1 MVAIIK
7 SGDEYRIIDPFYT
20 GEWIV
25 DEHFITCYLTCLYHA
40 FDREKLHASGYGE
53 SELDELLHIIE
64 EREISKKCDFDAN
77 VVLKRLPNAPDGIIT
92 PPVPIFEILTECNYR
107 CPWCYLPP
115 DSASSRKESPLT
127 LGEIRKNVVQPLVEI
142 GCNYWTLTGGE
153 PSLNM
158 RRLTDVCQI
167 IHDESRG
174 VVRDEKI
181 MLLTNGSHL
190 EKLAAQYRNLG
201 IFHVQVSMTSPD
213 HKRDSTLRGVPK
225 TLDSVEEI
233 RKGVIEAVKQGIV
246 ISFNV
251 VLVPDREGMSTNI
264 YEIPEIATFVD
275 EIGVRMVRFVP
286 VVYSGKARVNEWALN
301 LDQLKEARK
310 QIEKAAHIVKD
321 TIIYSPIGYEVPPEK
336 PVFCRAG
343 NEVLYI
349 DTGGLV
355 YPCNNLIV
363 PDMLCS
369 EHSTKKAPLDEIWFH
384 SELLKELRI
393 SKDVCEECLK
403 CDIRTECGGQCRAV
417 CWLRYG
423 QIDLSS
429 KPITCLRDQSSSH
442 SKEVKKNEVC

>member
-1 MVAIIK
+1 MK
-7 SGDEYRIIDPFYT
+7 SGKEYKIIDPFYT

-25 DEHFITCYLTCLYHA
+25 DEDFIACYLACLHHA
-40 FDREKLHASGYGE
+40 FDREKLYAYGYGK
-53 SELDELLHIIE
+53 SELDDFFNTIE
-64 EREISKKCDFDAN
+64 EKGISKKCDFDAR
-77 VVLKRLPNAPDGIIT
+77 VVLNRLPNAPDGIIT

-115 DSASSRKESPLT
+115 DAAPSRKESPLT
-127 LGEIRKNVVQPLVEI
+127 LEQIRNHVVQPLVQI

-158 RRLTDVCQI
+158 QRLTDVCRI
-167 IHDESRG
+167 IHEESSG
-174 VVRDEKI
+174 VVSDEKI

-190 EKLAAQYRNLG
+190 KNLALTYRDLG
-201 IFHVQVSMTSPD
+201 IFHVQVSMSSPD
-213 HKRDSTLRGVPK
+213 HKKDGALRKAPK

-233 RKGVIEAVKQGIV
+233 RRGVIEAVNQGIV

-251 VLVPDREGMSTNI
+251 VLVPDRDGLFTNM
-264 YEIPEIATFVD
+264 YEIPEIATFAD

-286 VVYSGKARVNEWALN
+286 VVYSGKARVNEWALT
-301 LDQLKEARK
+301 LDQLKEARI
-310 QIEKAAHIVKD
+310 QIKKAADSVKD
-321 TIIYSPIGYEVPPEK
+321 TIIYSPIGYDVPPEK
-336 PVFCRAG
+336 PVYCRAG

-349 DTGGLV
+349 DTGGFA

-363 PDMLCS
+363 QDMLCS
-369 EHSTKKAPLDEIWFH
+369 EHSTKTMPLDDIWFH
-384 SELLKELRI
+384 SELLNELRI
-393 SKDVCEECLK
+393 SKDVCVECLN

-423 QIDLSS
+423 QIDLNS

-442 SKEVKKNEVC
+442 